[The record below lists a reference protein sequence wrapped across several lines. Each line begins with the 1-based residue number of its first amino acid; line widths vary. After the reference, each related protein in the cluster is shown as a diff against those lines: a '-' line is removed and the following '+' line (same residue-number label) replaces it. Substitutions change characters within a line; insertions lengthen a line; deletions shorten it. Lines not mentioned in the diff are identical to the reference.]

1 MQIDI
6 PSEFEPYLEQ
16 RAADAGFESVG
27 EYVLGLVQANDPDR
41 GTIEKIAADPRIES
55 LALEGIASGPAMPLD
70 IEEIRKEVH
79 QRLAADS
86 P

>member
-1 MQIDI
+1 ML
-6 PSEFEPYLEQ
+6 FFLW
-16 RAADAGFESVG
+16 
-27 EYVLGLVQANDPDR
+27 
-41 GTIEKIAADPRIES
+41 EKLLRIES
-55 LALEGIASGPAMPLD
+55 LALEGIASGPAEPLD